1 MSLEGLTE
9 KEQACIKTVLA
20 FDQLFCEYFLEKIT
34 VVNCCDLCRLG
45 DDGCCAKC
53 NVEAGCTL
61 VAMYK
66 VMTKFA
72 NDTEATVSFM

>member
-1 MSLEGLTE
+1 ME
-9 KEQACIKTVLA
+9 KEQACIKTV
-20 FDQLFCEYFLEKIT
+20 IT
-34 VVNCCDLCRLG
+34 VINCCDLSRLG

-53 NVEAGCTL
+53 NVGAGCTL

-72 NDTEATVSFM
+72 NDTEATVSNVSMAGTTSGLKISLLPNYPN